1 MKIVGNV
8 KMQGK
13 SKFVAII
20 LVTILLTSLSFALV
34 SAQYTTA
41 TTTNVTIRDNGT
53 FIAQET
59 TTGVTFQITGAV
71 GATGTVTT
79 SLYDG
84 NPQSSAALPSGIS
97 LAHFVSIVFNMSAH
111 DFSSATVAIS
121 YSDSDV
127 QNIKTPYS
135 IYKYD
140 VNSNSYIALQSTVDT
155 SAKTITITLNSIN
168 DPLLA
173 IGGTTIPSSGG
184 GGGGI
189 STTTWVIL
197 IVAIIIILLVTVFT
211 VRILTKPD
219 TNEKML
225 RKGFF
230 R

>member
-97 LAHFVSIVFNMSAH
+97 LAHYVSIVFNMSAH

-127 QNIKTPYS
+127 QNIK
-135 IYKYD
+135 KYD